1 MPEEFEGDLA
11 GAVFWGAD
19 LHGARFRDVDL
30 TDVTITHAWFVGVN
44 VDALIDRVVI
54 NGVDVTAYVNERDP
68 WYPLRAM
75 LRPSTPDDMR
85 AAWSALEDEWAIT
98 FALAMELPETA
109 LDESVNDEWSF
120 VQTLR
125 HLVFA
130 MDKWFTAPIL
140 GESFDPMGLP
150 NSGSVDFPWPGL
162 DRTLTPSFADVKAV
176 RDDRAAQFRGYL
188 ESVSADDFDVTV
200 DVLENGP
207 HPVRDVSAHRV
218 RGGVLA
224 QPLRPAR
231 PRHARR
237 LRAGSR
243 PVWVTFRSDS
253 ERECDPDRPARSRFA
268 TRTIGVAT
276 RMAKPAS
283 ARSKSAKRAPT
294 STSKRPKGTSKSAK
308 PSTTPKATSK
318 SAKPRTP
325 RSARPRSASAA
336 KAPRAAAPDRLATY
350 RRKRDFSV
358 TPEPSGE
365 RTSSAPPA
373 AAGNRFVVQR
383 HRATRLHYD
392 LRLEAAGV
400 LLSWAVPKGPTLDP
414 AAKRMAVHVEDHPL
428 GYFDFEGVIPAGEYG
443 GGDVIV
449 WDWGTWQLTDADDPI
464 AAVEAGDLHFDLFG
478 EKLHGHFALV
488 RRGAAGCP

>member
-30 TDVTITHAWFVGVN
+30 TDVTISHAWFVGVN

-75 LRPSTPDDMR
+75 LRPSTPDGMR
-85 AAWSALEDEWAIT
+85 EAWSALEDEWAIT
-98 FALAMELPETA
+98 LGLAMELPESA

-130 MDKWFTAPIL
+130 MDKWFTVPIL
-140 GESFDPMGLP
+140 GEPFDPMGLP

-176 RDDRAAQFRGYL
+176 RDDRAARLPRLPRVGEL
-188 ESVSADDFDVTV
+188 GRLRSHGRRARERPAPGT
-200 DVLENGP
+200 G
-207 HPVRDVSAHRV
+207 VSAHRV

-231 PRHARR
+231 PRHPRR

-253 ERECDPDRPARSRFA
+253 ERNVTQTAQP
-268 TRTIGVAT
+268 GVGL
-276 RMAKPAS
+276 R
-283 ARSKSAKRAPT
+283 
-294 STSKRPKGTSKSAK
+294 
-308 PSTTPKATSK
+308 
-318 SAKPRTP
+318 
-325 RSARPRSASAA
+325 
-336 KAPRAAAPDRLATY
+336 
-350 RRKRDFSV
+350 
-358 TPEPSGE
+358 PEPSG
-365 RTSSAPPA
+365 
-373 AAGNRFVVQR
+373 
-383 HRATRLHYD
+383 
-392 LRLEAAGV
+392 
-400 LLSWAVPKGPTLDP
+400 
-414 AAKRMAVHVEDHPL
+414 
-428 GYFDFEGVIPAGEYG
+428 
-443 GGDVIV
+443 
-449 WDWGTWQLTDADDPI
+449 
-464 AAVEAGDLHFDLFG
+464 
-478 EKLHGHFALV
+478 
-488 RRGAAGCP
+488 